1 MKYIIIPYIA
11 LGLVLSLAV
20 GIEWSCDG
28 QEMFPEYYGSPF
40 IFRLKSLG
48 SSMTYYYSVSGLIVN
63 VAVWSVVVLALRAVI
78 LKLIQ
83 RSGNNKSFRNIYRGI
98 VGILIVWTTLN
109 VGIDYVTLG
118 PGFKEGLNYWYMDF
132 DKEAKDWGMDC
143 EGKLGILQ
151 K

>member
-1 MKYIIIPYIA
+1 MKYILIPYIA

-40 IFRLKSLG
+40 IFRQKSLG

-63 VAVWSVVVLALRAVI
+63 VAIWSVVILASRAVI
-78 LKLIQ
+78 LKLIE
-83 RSGNNKSFRNIYRGI
+83 RAGNVKSFKNIYRGI

-109 VGIDYVTLG
+109 VVFDYITLG
-118 PGFKEGLNYWYMDF
+118 PGFRKGLNYWYMDL
-132 DKEAKDWGMDC
+132 DKEAKDWAVEC
-143 EGKLGILQ
+143 EGNWGIFR

>member
-1 MKYIIIPYIA
+1 MKYILIPYIA

-20 GIEWSCDG
+20 GIEWHCDG
-28 QEMFPEYYGSPF
+28 QEMFPEYFGSPF
-40 IFRLKSLG
+40 VFKQKSLG
-48 SSMTYYYSVSGLIVN
+48 SSLTYYYSVSGVVVN
-63 VAVWSVVVLALRAVI
+63 VAVWSIVILALRAVI

-83 RSGNNKSFRNIYRGI
+83 RSGNNKSLRSIYRGI

-109 VGIDYVTLG
+109 VVIDYIMLG
-118 PGFKEGLNYWYMDF
+118 RGFKEGFNYWYMDL

-143 EGKLGILQ
+143 EGKWGMFR